1 MKMNS
6 LLLQASES
14 VGIFESMWPLI
25 LIIVVFYFFIIRPQ
39 QKKAKGQTAFINS
52 LEKGKQIVSASGIIG
67 RINKI
72 EDDIITLQVD
82 GKTFIKI
89 TKNSVSKDLTDSV
102 PEVTEGF

>member
-1 MKMNS
+1 MNS

-14 VGIFESMWPLI
+14 VGIFGSIWPLL

-39 QKKAKGQTAFINS
+39 QKKAKEQTAFINS
-52 LEKGKQIVSASGIIG
+52 LEKGKQIVTASGIIG

-72 EDDIITLQVD
+72 EDNIITLQID
-82 GKTFIKI
+82 AKTFIKI

-102 PEVTEGF
+102 PPVTEGF